1 MVVLHHSVEMPI
13 EDMVVGYHFQ
23 NGEWEWSQSHLTQRE
38 SEAFRRRK
46 YKGKPRHMFF
56 KHAFTQSPKE

>member
-1 MVVLHHSVEMPI
+1 MPI